1 MKNGWLLEVK
11 LEVIKR
17 RVTEKYIEAE
27 VEDDNKKVKVKN
39 GLKMN
44 QIMIDIILH

>member
-1 MKNGWLLEVK
+1 MKNGWFAEVK

-17 RVTEKYIEAE
+17 RVTEKYIEVE

-44 QIMIDIILH
+44 